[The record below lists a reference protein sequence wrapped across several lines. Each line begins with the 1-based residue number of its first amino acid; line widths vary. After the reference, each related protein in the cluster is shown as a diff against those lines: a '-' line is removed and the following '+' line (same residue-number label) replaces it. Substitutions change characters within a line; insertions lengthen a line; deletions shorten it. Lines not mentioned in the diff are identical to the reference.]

1 MRTDRG
7 LRSLTPTRR
16 PGRSLTKS
24 DLEFNF
30 VLGDRIA
37 FMNQAHWDELA
48 EGKSL
53 LMSRAFRTLFEE
65 HGPRSIR
72 VRYGMIY
79 HKEVPVAALVVHVLK
94 LQESRSPA
102 GDSVAPRRLGSYRML
117 TRPSESIPASTGEL
131 PQRSAMICGDYFTGG
146 FHGILLRD
154 ESALGRMWPAITTLL
169 HRLELQEGLVRDRD
183 FVLIKDVP
191 SSATADTRVLRHS
204 HYRRVESS
212 PNMVLPLSARWK
224 NYDDY
229 VSQLNVRYR
238 LSAVRAARDLVKQ
251 GIITQTIEDLDN
263 WAPRMNALYLN
274 VQRKSGLNFVPLP
287 QDFLPALAHCVG
299 TDMYRC
305 TALLLENEMMA
316 FSFTL
321 KDRDTAI
328 CYCLGWD
335 TEVGQQSPMLPSLLH
350 AVVTDA
356 FALGCSRV
364 NFGRTALRAKAQLG
378 AHPEQSELWVYHAQP
393 ELDLPMTPLLDTLS
407 HAPYGEQAT
416 PLPL

>member
-7 LRSLTPTRR
+7 LRSVAPSRR

-24 DLEFNF
+24 DLDFNF

-37 FMNQAHWDELA
+37 YMNPDHWDGLA
-48 EGKSL
+48 DGKSL
-53 LMSRAFRTLFEE
+53 LLSRVFRGHFEE

-79 HKEVPVAALVVHVLK
+79 HKDVPVAALAVHVVK
-94 LQESRSPA
+94 LQENRPSSE
-102 GDSVAPRRLGSYRML
+102 SVAPRRLGSYRML
-117 TRPSESIPASTGEL
+117 LRPSEMALENPSEL
-131 PQRSAMICGDYFTGG
+131 PPRSALICGDYFAGG

-154 ESALGRMWPAITTLL
+154 EGELGKMWPAIATLL

-191 SSATADTRVLRHS
+191 STATSDTRVLRHS

-212 PNMVLPLSARWK
+212 PNMVLPLSSRWK
-224 NYDDY
+224 SYDDY

-238 LSAVRAARDLVKQ
+238 LSAVRAARDLLKQ
-251 GIITQTIEDLDN
+251 GIVSQSLVDLEN

-287 QDFLPALAHCVG
+287 QDFLPALARSLG
-299 TDMYRC
+299 PDQFRC
-305 TALLLENEMMA
+305 TALLQGNELLGYA
-316 FSFTL
+316 FTL

-350 AVVTDA
+350 AVVADA
-356 FALGCSRV
+356 FAMGCSRV

-407 HAPYGEQAT
+407 HAPYGDQAT